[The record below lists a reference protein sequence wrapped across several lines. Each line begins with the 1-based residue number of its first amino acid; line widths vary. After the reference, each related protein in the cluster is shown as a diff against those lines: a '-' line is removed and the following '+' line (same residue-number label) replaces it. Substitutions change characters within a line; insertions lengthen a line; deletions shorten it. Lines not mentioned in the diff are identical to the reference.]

1 VRYQGIKV
9 TLVTGFLGAGKTTL
23 IRQLLDQSPVNERW
37 AVLVNEFGDIG
48 LDSAFYSNS
57 DVAIKEV
64 PGGCVCC
71 TTSAAFQQGL
81 NQLIKE
87 HNPDRIFIEPSGL
100 GHPKQIIQKLRSAS
114 YQDVLLLTGAFC
126 VLDAR
131 NLKDERYTKHTIFN
145 DQIESANGIVFSHVD
160 SYQAE
165 DIEMLEAR
173 FSAASL
179 PGLKSATFLS
189 NPMHLDLEDLDI
201 GLINI
206 PVEGDLIHT
215 HHTDG
220 LHNTSHSHHA
230 DHSHKE
236 DSDKRIGSHSHHD
249 NANPTETSPWHY
261 QKHQDGMKVLGWRW
275 SIGENFNQDKVKSM
289 IHNVVKLNDIYRIK
303 GVFSINI
310 TEALFVNVSRG
321 EVTFNVSPW
330 DKTSRME
337 VIGAFTKL
345 DEEKAGNEDENSWP
359 YKTLPLVNALI

>member
-1 VRYQGIKV
+1 M

-23 IRQLLDQSPVNERW
+23 IRQLLDLSPVNERW

-100 GHPKQIIQKLRSAS
+100 GHPKQIIQKLRGTS
-114 YQDVLLLTGAFC
+114 YHDVLLLTGAFC

-160 SYQAE
+160 SYQKE

-179 PGLKSATFLS
+179 PDPKPATFLS

-215 HHTDG
+215 HDTGG
-220 LHNTSHSHHA
+220 LHDTSHSHHA
-230 DHSHKE
+230 GHSEKE
-236 DSDKRIGSHSHHD
+236 GPVQGSTHQED
-249 NANPTETSPWHY
+249 AVQIETSPWHY

-275 SIGENFNQDKVKSM
+275 PIDENFNQDKVKSM
-289 IHNVVKLNDIYRIK
+289 VHDVAKLNNIYRVK
-303 GVFSINI
+303 GVFSISI
-310 TEALFVNVSRG
+310 TEALFVNLSRG

-345 DEEKAGNEDENSWP
+345 DEENAGKEDENSWP
-359 YKTLPLVNALI
+359 YKTLSLVNALI